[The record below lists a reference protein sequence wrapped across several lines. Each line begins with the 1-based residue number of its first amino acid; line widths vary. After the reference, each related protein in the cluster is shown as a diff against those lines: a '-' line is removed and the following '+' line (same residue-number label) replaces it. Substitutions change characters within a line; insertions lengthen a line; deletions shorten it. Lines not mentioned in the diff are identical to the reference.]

1 MGSEAADQAVTEL
14 IKQQTLQNLK
24 EKYKPLTGVTFIGKY
39 LGSHIMPQTR
49 NERYKIES
57 NSLKVILQQIS
68 SYFINMYG
76 ETLVWKGITGPED
89 CEWYKDYWLWIEPDV
104 GGMPLLYNCSYSF
117 NIESCTPFQCDS
129 GSFSY
134 GVSIKAR
141 IVHA

>member
-1 MGSEAADQAVTEL
+1 MGSEAAVQAVIEQ
-14 IKQQTLQNLK
+14 IKQTLQNLQAI
-24 EKYKPLTGVTFIGKY
+24 YQPLTGVTFTGTY
-39 LGSHIMPQTR
+39 LGSDIMPQTE

-68 SYFINMYG
+68 SSVINMYG

-89 CEWYKDYWLWIEPDV
+89 REWYTDYWLWIEPDV
-104 GGMPLLYNCSYSF
+104 GGMPLVYNCSYSF
-117 NIESCTPFQCDS
+117 NIESCTPFDCER

-134 GVSIKAR
+134 GVSIKAS